1 MNFLEM
7 EDLLNVPP
15 QDLMLE
21 RIALKLPLKSLLLLA
36 LSCRRIRNLL
46 SDEPFWERVAHRDWP
61 EIFRTLRVTL
71 NWRVLCHDLTFLRN
85 LSWELIP
92 KRSGYWPSG
101 RWGHTM
107 TTLDSRRILMFGGES
122 DNQTR

>member
-1 MNFLEM
+1 MVVFEM

-21 RIALKLPLKSLLLLA
+21 RIALKLSLKSLCLLSSA
-36 LSCRRIRNLL
+36 CKRIRILL
-46 SDEPFWERVAHRDWP
+46 SDEAFWERVAHRDWP
-61 EIFRTLRVTL
+61 EICQTLRFSL
-71 NWRVLCHDLTFLRN
+71 NWRYLCHDLTFLRN
-85 LSWELIP
+85 VSWELIP
-92 KRSGYWPSG
+92 KRAGYWPSG